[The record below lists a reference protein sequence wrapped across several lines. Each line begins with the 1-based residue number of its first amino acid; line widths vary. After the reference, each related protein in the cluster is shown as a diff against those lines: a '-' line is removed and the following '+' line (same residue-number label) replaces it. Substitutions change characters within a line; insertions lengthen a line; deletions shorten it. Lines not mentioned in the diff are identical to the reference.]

1 MDEEVPWV
9 TMLEEW
15 KPTHVVLNR
24 GLFYTLDDEFVG
36 QLEETME
43 LLATALPKALVMY
56 RSTAP
61 GQHLIVRPSQLLVSR
76 LLDVSIDLLFRAEY
90 DYKSGDKLVY

>member
-1 MDEEVPWV
+1 M

-24 GLFYTLDDEFVG
+24 GLFYTIDEEFVG

-43 LLATALPKALVMY
+43 FLATALPKALVMY

-61 GQHLIVRPSQLLVSR
+61 GQHLIVRPSRLLVLNS
-76 LLDVSIDLLFRAEY
+76 LDVNIDLLFRAEY
-90 DYKSGDKLVY
+90 DYKSGDSLVY